1 MSPTFGL
8 QFSEITARVQDYANI
23 TNITG
28 SADKAKKAVNDAQ
41 RKIAAERRFLALRRT
56 GTITPI
62 ASQQA
67 YSLTGLTGFNYPLRC
82 YYILSGIE
90 QEIRIVSEQIWS
102 ERNDNDSDGTPEI
115 CAFLDISGVI
125 KVYFSF
131 RPSAA
136 FVALHSTISIDYD
149 KKPTELSADSDV
161 PEIPNTNNQMALVYY
176 AVSELLLK
184 QGDYKGST
192 AHFAKAEEEMDKAF
206 IADIHFRGITR
217 KPGRPSIGILKGTN
231 RQRSQ
236 QDYRGDFGSR
246 YR

>member
-1 MSPTFGL
+1 MADFGL
-8 QFSEITARVQDYANI
+8 EFSEIYARVQDYANI
-23 TNITG
+23 TNVTG
-28 SADKAKKAVNDAQ
+28 SAAKAKKAVNDAL
-41 RKIAAERRFLALRRT
+41 RKIAAERRWLALRRT
-56 GTITPI
+56 GTVTPI

-67 YSLTGLTGFNYPLRC
+67 YALTALTGFNYPLRC

-90 QEIRIVSEQIWS
+90 QEITIVSEQIWA

-115 CAFLDISGVI
+115 CAFLDISGAT

-192 AHFAKAEEEMDKAF
+192 AHFAKAEEEMDKTF
-206 IADIHFRGITR
+206 IADIHFRGIKR
-217 KPGRPSIGILKGTN
+217 KPGRPSIGILSGTT

-236 QDYRGDFGSR
+236 QDYRGDLGSK